1 MSLQVSL
8 FDWLYNIISSQFNAT
23 TAKCSEIFNYT
34 GSYQLTIYRTTVST
48 KHFITSNQLI
58 KNTAKCVCSDYKQLQ
73 RNYTEDFSTKSI
85 WLKTIPSCLY
95 KQIWVLI
102 TVIRQKCDRGNYT
115 SR

>member
-23 TAKCSEIFNYT
+23 IAKRSEIFNYT
-34 GSYQLTIYRTTVST
+34 GSYQLTIYRTTAST

-58 KNTAKCVCSDYKQLQ
+58 KTTAKCVCSDYKQLR

-85 WLKTIPSCLY
+85 WLKTIPSLFVQADLDTDY
-95 KQIWVLI
+95 H
-102 TVIRQKCDRGNYT
+102 D
-115 SR
+115 